1 MISPES
7 YSQVAPCRLHRAFWY
22 LLILLQAAF
31 LLMIPALPVYGQTGQ
46 SAHSLGMADS
56 YLTQS
61 ASCEAA
67 ALNPANLG
75 MPGRARYSFK
85 LFSLSGAASNN
96 AFNISDYNKYNGAY
110 LSDSDKRYL
119 LDKIP
124 SSGWRADFN
133 ATAGALTFSV
143 GSFAFTTQAIGG
155 GHGDLAKDPI
165 ELALMG
171 NKVGELVTA
180 DGSGSVNW
188 SALSF
193 GLSYGREI
201 LRRQDYIVSAGVSVK
216 YLHGLIYYDV
226 TELTAEA
233 LTLTTGISGSGGLTT
248 MQSEGGSGYA
258 VDVGFAAAKGDARY
272 GLVIRNLVAAMN
284 WNSGIEETAY
294 AFQFQDLT
302 LENSDED
309 TVWTSEE
316 HELPTVSFS
325 SRPPIEI
332 ELGTSR
338 HFGQWLAA
346 ASVRQ
351 GFEESAFVTSKP
363 RVAVGVDRAFLR
375 FLTPRAGVAAG
386 GTDKVSLAAGLG
398 FTYGPFNLDIAYAS
412 AGRLLPWGGTGGH
425 LAVSTLLDFD

>member
-1 MISPES
+1 
-7 YSQVAPCRLHRAFWY
+7 
-22 LLILLQAAF
+22 
-31 LLMIPALPVYGQTGQ
+31 
-46 SAHSLGMADS
+46 MADS
-56 YLTQS
+56 YLTQPS
-61 ASCEAA
+61 NCEGA

-75 MPGRARYSFK
+75 LPDRARYSIK
-85 LFSLSGAASNN
+85 LFSVSGGVNNN
-96 AFNISDYNKYNGAY
+96 AFSIGDYNKYNGAY
-110 LSDSDKRYL
+110 LTDSDKRYI

-124 SSGWRADFN
+124 SDGWRADFS

-165 ELALMG
+165 ELVLMG
-171 NKVGELVTA
+171 NKVGDLVTA

-188 SALSF
+188 SVLSF

-201 LRRQDYIVSAGVSVK
+201 MRRYDYVVSAGLSVK

-233 LTLTTGISGSGGLTT
+233 LTLTTGLSGAGGLTT

-258 VDVGFAAAKGDARY
+258 LDIGFAATNGDARY
-272 GLVIRNLVAAMN
+272 GLVIRNLAAAMK

-294 AFQFQDLT
+294 TFQFDGLT

-316 HELPTVSFS
+316 YDLPTVSFS
-325 SRPPIEI
+325 SRPPVEI

-338 HFGQWLAA
+338 HFGEWLAA
-346 ASVRQ
+346 AAIRQ

-363 RVAVGVDRAFLR
+363 RVAVGVERLFLR
-375 FLTPRAGVAAG
+375 HLTPRAGIAAG
-386 GTDKVSLAAGLG
+386 GTEELSLAVGLG
-398 FTYGPFNLDIAYAS
+398 FGYGPFNLDMAYAS

-425 LAVSTLLDFD
+425 LAISALLDFE